1 MLYLLRFLFL
11 SEFKPT
17 NVLDGGT
24 FSWDVF
30 LSNLYPI
37 NRFKVA
43 KFHAQ
48 ISISWKNK
56 NIGSMF
62 IAWKVSKPFRD
73 RKSRF
78 IVLPDGFSVITRE
91 PLKVCRQVK
100 HCKKGFREI
109 LQMGLT
115 EMYVCIWNFWW
126 KPLFYF
132 VSCLFGKVLDDFHIN
147 FHPKVLAFLQ

>member
-24 FSWDVF
+24 FSRDVF

-48 ISISWKNK
+48 ISIS
-56 NIGSMF
+56 
-62 IAWKVSKPFRD
+62 
-73 RKSRF
+73 
-78 IVLPDGFSVITRE
+78 
-91 PLKVCRQVK
+91 
-100 HCKKGFREI
+100 
-109 LQMGLT
+109 
-115 EMYVCIWNFWW
+115 
-126 KPLFYF
+126 
-132 VSCLFGKVLDDFHIN
+132 
-147 FHPKVLAFLQ
+147 